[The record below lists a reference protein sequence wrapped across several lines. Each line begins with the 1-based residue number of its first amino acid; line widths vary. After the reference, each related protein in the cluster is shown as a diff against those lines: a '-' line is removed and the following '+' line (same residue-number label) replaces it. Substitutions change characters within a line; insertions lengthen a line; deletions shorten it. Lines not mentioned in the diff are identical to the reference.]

1 MTRNTK
7 MLALALTCTLLV
19 AGGLTIGK
27 GVVLGKNSPPATQV
41 VQLHAKAGRYNEVN
55 PTLEVRRGIPVEI
68 TIRNEESG
76 AIPHDLVLVGLGV
89 KTPKA
94 VEPGEVSTLRFTPSQ
109 AGEFAYTCTLHP
121 GLMDGRLIVRP

>member
-1 MTRNTK
+1 MSRKT
-7 MLALALTCTLLV
+7 MLSLAAACSLLV

-27 GVVLGKNSPPATQV
+27 GVVLGKNSAP
-41 VQLHAKAGRYNEVN
+41 QLIHLVAKDAKFNDAN
-55 PTLEVRRGIPVEI
+55 PTLEVRRGVPVKI
-68 TIRNEESG
+68 TIRNDEPE
-76 AIPHDLVLVGLGV
+76 AVLHDFVLVGLGV

-94 VEPGEVSTLRFTPSQ
+94 IQPGEVSTLRFTPPQ